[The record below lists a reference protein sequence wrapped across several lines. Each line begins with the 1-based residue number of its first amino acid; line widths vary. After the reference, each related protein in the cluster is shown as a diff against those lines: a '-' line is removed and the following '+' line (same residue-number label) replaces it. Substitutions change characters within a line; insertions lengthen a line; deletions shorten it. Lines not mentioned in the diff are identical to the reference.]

1 MTYNWQL
8 KDWTAFKFE
17 QADLE
22 DLLLT
27 FTENTGLAK
36 GLLKTLSEKDQ
47 KESLID
53 MLVSEAIKT
62 SEIEGEYL
70 SRKDVMSSI
79 KNNLGINSN
88 PELVKDI
95 QAKGMA
101 SLVTEIHTNY
111 ELSLTETMLFDWHKM
126 IFPNTNRISV
136 GTWRSHT
143 EPMQVISGSYGKEKV
158 HFEAPPSSVVPNEMR
173 AFVNWFNETAPNGI
187 KEIKYAPIRS
197 AIAHLYFESIH
208 PFEDGN
214 GRIGRAIAEKAL
226 LQTLKFPLLI
236 SLSSA
241 IEVDKNAYYQALK
254 KGQRSNE
261 ITPWLLY
268 FINVL
273 IKAQNNAE
281 LLINFTLQKTKLF
294 DNYKEI
300 LNARQVKV
308 LKRMLKGGST
318 DFEGGMTAK
327 KYIRITNTSKATA
340 TRDMQHLKEVGIFI
354 SIGDGRSTAY
364 KINLD

>member
-1 MTYNWQL
+1 MTYNWQQ

-36 GLLKTLSEKDQ
+36 GLLKTLSEKSQ

-62 SEIEGEYL
+62 SEIEGEFL

-88 PELVKDI
+88 PEFVKDL

-136 GTWRSHT
+136 GAWRSHT

-158 HFEAPPSSVVPNEMR
+158 HFEAVEQ
-173 AFVNWFNETAPNGI
+173 
-187 KEIKYAPIRS
+187 
-197 AIAHLYFESIH
+197 
-208 PFEDGN
+208 GN
-214 GRIGRAIAEKAL
+214 I
-226 LQTLKFPLLI
+226 
-236 SLSSA
+236 
-241 IEVDKNAYYQALK
+241 
-254 KGQRSNE
+254 
-261 ITPWLLY
+261 
-268 FINVL
+268 
-273 IKAQNNAE
+273 
-281 LLINFTLQKTKLF
+281 
-294 DNYKEI
+294 
-300 LNARQVKV
+300 
-308 LKRMLKGGST
+308 
-318 DFEGGMTAK
+318 
-327 KYIRITNTSKATA
+327 
-340 TRDMQHLKEVGIFI
+340 
-354 SIGDGRSTAY
+354 
-364 KINLD
+364 